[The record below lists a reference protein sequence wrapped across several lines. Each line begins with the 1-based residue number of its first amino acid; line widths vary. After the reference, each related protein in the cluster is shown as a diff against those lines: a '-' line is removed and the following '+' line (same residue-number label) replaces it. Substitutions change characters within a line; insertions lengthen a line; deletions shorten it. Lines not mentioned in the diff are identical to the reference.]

1 MFKETFYV
9 FNSLKTFPSCLVTS
23 TQNTTYFMLSFR
35 ISRIYYRGDE
45 WYLEKR
51 GSRKILAGSRNL
63 GSVFDKSR
71 SLVFAWFVFTFFESR
86 NFLPKSLGLGFLTRI
101 SASRRVSDFT
111 IRHPLLCDSDH
122 FFRDPWVPLTFFP
135 AATLAVYHFPI
146 KIREVKIVLTQ
157 RSANAHTKRFKPCE
171 AKTVWACLS
180 HSGVSSD
187 VNYF

>member
-1 MFKETFYV
+1 MFLELNSKGLYHSSRKEKESY
-9 FNSLKTFPSCLVTS
+9 CLVIPSS
-23 TQNTTYFMLSFR
+23 TKREIRHFHVVVVHRRLRSKCTKKRAARAKMLFCQLTTPENTIKYHNR
-35 ISRIYYRGDE
+35 DGE

-111 IRHPLLCDSDH
+111 IRHPS
-122 FFRDPWVPLTFFP
+122 
-135 AATLAVYHFPI
+135 
-146 KIREVKIVLTQ
+146 
-157 RSANAHTKRFKPCE
+157 
-171 AKTVWACLS
+171 
-180 HSGVSSD
+180 
-187 VNYF
+187 